1 MTAIATEN
9 YSFSTTGTASSTSSK
24 ASTAKE
30 DSVMGKDDFLTLLVA
45 QLKNQD
51 PLNPDDPTEFTAQL
65 AQFSSLEQLTNLNK
79 SMEGLTTA
87 QANSEKL
94 SALSLIGKNVS
105 YNGGTLDFN
114 GEPTEVGYQLDS
126 AATSVTLSIQDANGK
141 TVYTKQAADTELKA
155 GNHFIT
161 WNGTDQCGKPV
172 ASGKYKIILQASA
185 AGEGASVAVSPLI
198 RSEANGVDL
207 SSGKITTTAGD
218 VLFKDIIGVTELKN
232 TPANS
237 TQTAQNITNQLISQI
252 QPAATINKPR

>member
-1 MTAIATEN
+1 
-9 YSFSTTGTASSTSSK
+9 
-24 ASTAKE
+24 
-30 DSVMGKDDFLTLLVA
+30 
-45 QLKNQD
+45 
-51 PLNPDDPTEFTAQL
+51 
-65 AQFSSLEQLTNLNK
+65 
-79 SMEGLTTA
+79 MEGLTTA

-114 GEPTEVGYQLDS
+114 GEPTEVGYQLDG
-126 AATSVTLSIQDANGK
+126 AATNVTLSIQDANGK

-161 WNGTDQCGKPV
+161 WNGTDQSGKPV

-237 TQTAQNITNQLISQI
+237 TQTTQNITNQLISQI
-252 QPAATINKPR
+252 QPEATIN